1 MSRPPAGL
9 APLLPVAPGY
19 GFRPERTPYF
29 RAPNDIFSDG
39 HARTKL
45 WAPPLFLDAS
55 MPPAGKLI
63 PRNIN
68 FSPIG

>member
-1 MSRPPAGL
+1 M
-9 APLLPVAPGY
+9 
-19 GFRPERTPYF
+19 RTPYF